1 VYHVPFTPTL
11 KQSPVDKE
19 LNMKALYQDTPHRT
33 FNTRFIK
40 AKARRV
46 LSILKEKRDVL
57 ALFSGIYKSDKFTIE
72 AAHQAFAGVARKK

>member
-1 VYHVPFTPTL
+1 
-11 KQSPVDKE
+11 
-19 LNMKALYQDTPHRT
+19 MKALYQETQPTT

-40 AKARRV
+40 AKAKRV
-46 LSILKEKRDVL
+46 LLALKEKRKVL